1 MKANFEA
8 CMAEVFKHEGGY
20 VNDPH
25 DPGGETNMGIS
36 KRSYPKENIRG
47 MTRERAAQIYRK
59 DFWDKL
65 KCDDLPAGL
74 DLVAFDAGV
83 NSGPARGAKWLQQAV
98 GVDADGKIG
107 PQTIAAAQT
116 TYGPAAV
123 QRAIG
128 FRLAFMMAAKA
139 PGGKRLWDDFGKGW
153 QRRCDEVQALAERM
167 AMGQTAMPPIIPD
180 APPITSKPVG
190 NSNLPK
196 TAVKL
201 SGLAWL
207 IKTILDLLLRRK

>member
-47 MTRERAAQIYRK
+47 MTRARAAQIYHK

-74 DLVAFDAGV
+74 DLVAFEKFRKFV
-83 NSGPARGAKWLQQAV
+83 LVICHNSG
-98 GVDADGKIG
+98 
-107 PQTIAAAQT
+107 
-116 TYGPAAV
+116 
-123 QRAIG
+123 
-128 FRLAFMMAAKA
+128 
-139 PGGKRLWDDFGKGW
+139 KRN
-153 QRRCDEVQALAERM
+153 
-167 AMGQTAMPPIIPD
+167 
-180 APPITSKPVG
+180 SKVV
-190 NSNLPK
+190 S
-196 TAVKL
+196 
-201 SGLAWL
+201 
-207 IKTILDLLLRRK
+207 